1 MWEINATD
9 QIFTLLLSIGSG
21 VLFSL
26 VYDIFKAYR
35 LTAHKG
41 TWAVFSEDVVFS
53 LICTFL
59 TFCLLMLRTKGQLR
73 MFVFLGEGA
82 GFFAARW
89 LLSPYTVR
97 FLRCIFRFFS
107 ALYKKVVTFLSVTA
121 EKSFAFFIKI
131 FKKFHKT
138 IKKGLKRAKVMLYNY
153 YAK

>member
-1 MWEINATD
+1 MWEINAAD
-9 QIFTLLLSIGSG
+9 QILTLLLSIGTG
-21 VLFSL
+21 VSFSL
-26 VYDIFKAYR
+26 LYDIFKAYR

-41 TWAVFSEDVVFS
+41 TWAVFFEDIVFS

-73 MFVFLGEGA
+73 MFVFLGQGA

-97 FLRCIFRFFS
+97 FLRCIFRFF
-107 ALYKKVVTFLSVTA
+107 AVCYKRSVTFLSNAA

-131 FKKFHKT
+131 FKKFYKT
-138 IKKGLKRAKVMLYNY
+138 IKKGLKRAKVMLYNHHV
-153 YAK
+153 K